1 MKKISFCRLAV
12 VLAALCSLAA
22 TGISGAAA
30 FSVPE
35 RLVYDL
41 TWTGIKA
48 GTATLEIAR
57 NGNAVRIVSTA
68 RSADWVSIFYTVDD
82 RTESVLM
89 LPHPPALVGF
99 PANYHMK
106 IREGRHRRD
115 KEVTFDQKRHTAV
128 YVNHLEGEKKELN
141 TRGSVFDPLSAFY
154 YVRTLRF
161 EVGRPVFVEILDS
174 KKLWNVEVQVL
185 KRERITTKL
194 GTFDTV
200 VIRPLM
206 KSEGIFNRRGDMYIW
221 LTNDEKRV
229 PVKMQTRAVV
239 GSITATLAGGEY

>member
-1 MKKISFCRLAV
+1 MKNYIYSMIFAFFLFAH
-12 VLAALCSLAA
+12 ACSVSPLW
-22 TGISGAAA
+22 A
-30 FSVPE
+30 FRVPE
-35 RLVYDL
+35 KLVYDL

-57 NGNAVRIVSTA
+57 DGNAVRIVSTA
-68 RSADWVSIFYTVDD
+68 RSADWISIFYTVDD

-89 LPHPPALVGF
+89 RPHPPALVGF
-99 PANYHMK
+99 PESYHMK

-115 KEVTFDQKRHTAV
+115 KEVTFDQTRHTAV

-141 TRGSVFDPLSAFY
+141 THGSVFDPLSALY

-194 GTFDTV
+194 GTFDTI
-200 VIRPLM
+200 VIRPLL

-221 LTNDEKRV
+221 LTDDEKRV